1 MTDPQA
7 EPTPLNSD
15 DSGRA
20 SPFLRELGVVLAERE
35 PGFVRLEITVAE
47 WHLRTRGIAH
57 GGVIAS
63 LMDTAMGGAVM
74 NTIDDGRR
82 CATIEMQTRY
92 HRPVATGTLTATAEV
107 ITAGRRV
114 VHLRAET
121 RDDDD
126 RLVASATASFAIF
139 EP

>member
-1 MTDPQA
+1 MTDEWTATEFGLKAALGFALENRDGQSIA
-7 EPTPLNSD
+7 VLEISGIHLN
-15 DSGRA
+15 
-20 SPFLRELGVVLAERE
+20 PNGVVHGAV
-35 PGFVRLEITVAE
+35 PVAM
-47 WHLRTRGIAH
+47 
-57 GGVIAS
+57 
-63 LMDTAMGGAVM
+63 MDTTMGDAVM

-92 HRPVATGTLTATAEV
+92 HRPVAAGTLTATAEV

-126 RLVASATASFAIF
+126 RLVASATASFAII

>member
-1 MTDPQA
+1 MT
-7 EPTPLNSD
+7 T
-15 DSGRA
+15 
-20 SPFLRELGVVLAERE
+20 
-35 PGFVRLEITVAE
+35 
-47 WHLRTRGIAH
+47 IA
-57 GGVIAS
+57 
-63 LMDTAMGGAVM
+63 
-74 NTIDDGRR
+74 DGRR

-121 RDDDD
+121 RDHDG

>member
-1 MTDPQA
+1 MTDEWTAPEFGLKA
-7 EPTPLNSD
+7 ALGFALENREGHSIAVLEISDVHLN
-15 DSGRA
+15 
-20 SPFLRELGVVLAERE
+20 PNGVV
-35 PGFVRLEITVAE
+35 
-47 WHLRTRGIAH
+47 H
-57 GGVIAS
+57 GAVPFTM
-63 LMDTAMGGAVM
+63 MDTAMGGAVM

-92 HRPVATGTLTATAEV
+92 HRPVAAGTLTATAEV
-107 ITAGRRV
+107 VTAGRRV

-121 RDDDD
+121 RDSDD

>member
-1 MTDPQA
+1 M
-7 EPTPLNSD
+7 
-15 DSGRA
+15 
-20 SPFLRELGVVLAERE
+20 
-35 PGFVRLEITVAE
+35 
-47 WHLRTRGIAH
+47 
-57 GGVIAS
+57 
-63 LMDTAMGGAVM
+63 MDTAMGGAVM

-92 HRPVATGTLTATAEV
+92 HRPVAAGTLTATAEV
-107 ITAGRRV
+107 VTAGRRV

-121 RDDDD
+121 RDGDD

>member
-1 MTDPQA
+1 MTDEWTAPEFGLKTA
-7 EPTPLNSD
+7 LGFALENRDGHSIAVLEISDVHLN
-15 DSGRA
+15 
-20 SPFLRELGVVLAERE
+20 PNGVV
-35 PGFVRLEITVAE
+35 
-47 WHLRTRGIAH
+47 H
-57 GGVIAS
+57 GAVPFTM
-63 LMDTAMGGAVM
+63 MDTAMGGAVM

-92 HRPVATGTLTATAEV
+92 HRPAAAGTLTATAEV
-107 ITAGRRV
+107 VTAGRRV

-121 RDDDD
+121 RDSDD

>member
-1 MTDPQA
+1 MTDEWTAPEFGLKA
-7 EPTPLNSD
+7 ALGFALENRDGHSIAVLKISDVHLN
-15 DSGRA
+15 
-20 SPFLRELGVVLAERE
+20 PNGVV
-35 PGFVRLEITVAE
+35 
-47 WHLRTRGIAH
+47 H
-57 GGVIAS
+57 GAVPFTM
-63 LMDTAMGGAVM
+63 MDTAMGGAVM

>member
-1 MTDPQA
+1 MTDEWTAPDFGLKA
-7 EPTPLNSD
+7 ALGFALENRDGHSIAVLEISGIHLN
-15 DSGRA
+15 
-20 SPFLRELGVVLAERE
+20 PNGVVHGAV
-35 PGFVRLEITVAE
+35 PVAM
-47 WHLRTRGIAH
+47 
-57 GGVIAS
+57 
-63 LMDTAMGGAVM
+63 MDTTMGDAVM

-92 HRPVATGTLTATAEV
+92 HRPVAAGTLTATAEV

-126 RLVASATASFAIF
+126 RLVASATASFAII

>member
-1 MTDPQA
+1 MTDEWTAPEFGLKA
-7 EPTPLNSD
+7 ALGFALENRDGRSIAVLEISGVHLN
-15 DSGRA
+15 
-20 SPFLRELGVVLAERE
+20 PNGVV
-35 PGFVRLEITVAE
+35 
-47 WHLRTRGIAH
+47 H
-57 GGVIAS
+57 GAVPFTM
-63 LMDTAMGGAVM
+63 MDTAMGGAVM

>member
-1 MTDPQA
+1 MTDEWTAPDFGLKA
-7 EPTPLNSD
+7 ALGFALENRDGHSIAVLEISDVHLN
-15 DSGRA
+15 
-20 SPFLRELGVVLAERE
+20 PNGVV
-35 PGFVRLEITVAE
+35 
-47 WHLRTRGIAH
+47 H
-57 GGVIAS
+57 GAVPFTM
-63 LMDTAMGGAVM
+63 MDTAMGGAVM

-92 HRPVATGTLTATAEV
+92 HRPVAAGTLTATAEV
-107 ITAGRRV
+107 VTAGRRV

-121 RDDDD
+121 RDSDD

>member
-1 MTDPQA
+1 MTDEWTAPEFGLKA
-7 EPTPLNSD
+7 ALGFALESRDGRSIAVLEISGIHLN
-15 DSGRA
+15 
-20 SPFLRELGVVLAERE
+20 PNGVVHGAV
-35 PGFVRLEITVAE
+35 PVAM
-47 WHLRTRGIAH
+47 
-57 GGVIAS
+57 
-63 LMDTAMGGAVM
+63 MDTTMGDAVM

-92 HRPVATGTLTATAEV
+92 HRPVAAGTLTATAEV

-126 RLVASATASFAIF
+126 RLVASATASFAII

>member
-1 MTDPQA
+1 MTDEWTAPEFGLKA
-7 EPTPLNSD
+7 ALGFALENREGHSIAVLEISNVHLN
-15 DSGRA
+15 
-20 SPFLRELGVVLAERE
+20 PNGVV
-35 PGFVRLEITVAE
+35 
-47 WHLRTRGIAH
+47 H
-57 GGVIAS
+57 GAVPFTM
-63 LMDTAMGGAVM
+63 MDTAMGGAVM

-92 HRPVATGTLTATAEV
+92 HRPVAAGTLTATAEV
-107 ITAGRRV
+107 VTAGRRV

-121 RDDDD
+121 RDSDD

>member
-1 MTDPQA
+1 MTDEWTAPEFGLKA
-7 EPTPLNSD
+7 ALGFALENRDGHSIAVLEISDVHLN
-15 DSGRA
+15 
-20 SPFLRELGVVLAERE
+20 PNGVV
-35 PGFVRLEITVAE
+35 
-47 WHLRTRGIAH
+47 H
-57 GGVIAS
+57 GAVPFTM
-63 LMDTAMGGAVM
+63 MDTAMGGAVM

-92 HRPVATGTLTATAEV
+92 HRPVAAGTLTATAEV
-107 ITAGRRV
+107 VTAGRRV

-121 RDDDD
+121 RDSDD

>member
-1 MTDPQA
+1 MTDEWA
-7 EPTPLNSD
+7 ALEFGLKAALGFALENRNGRSIAVLEISGVHLN
-15 DSGRA
+15 
-20 SPFLRELGVVLAERE
+20 PNGVV
-35 PGFVRLEITVAE
+35 
-47 WHLRTRGIAH
+47 H
-57 GGVIAS
+57 GAVPFTM
-63 LMDTAMGGAVM
+63 MDTAMGGAVM

-107 ITAGRRV
+107 TTAGRRV

-121 RDDDD
+121 RDHDG
-126 RLVASATASFAIF
+126 RLVASATAGSAVF